1 MGTEPDATPATLTE
15 MADRA
20 PSREIVIRPRTL
32 LSVIAVAV
40 GAGVVVWVMLQ
51 AWQILS
57 WIVIATVLAV
67 ALMPVVDALTRR
79 GVPASVAVTV
89 VAALV
94 LAVMGLVAWAVVP
107 PLVNQTTEAV
117 QAAPDAIDE
126 ITRGEGPLGFLER
139 DYDIVERTREAA
151 AGTTGE
157 SLLGMTSPA
166 IGIVRGILTLIA
178 ATLSVFFL
186 TLFMLLE
193 GRRWVDGGLD
203 LLPARSR
210 PRWERVAAGVARTI
224 RGYVAGNLAISVVA
238 GTVAWVTL
246 VSLGIPYAV
255 PVAVV
260 VAVLDL
266 VPLVGATLGTV
277 AAGLVALTEG
287 VVPALI
293 VVAVFVVYQQLE
305 NHLLQPLV
313 YGRAVSL
320 SPLLVAVSILIATA
334 VAGLVGALLAIP
346 VAGSLQILVDEL
358 RTPGGTRTA
367 DDPEEPAA
375 VPVRGSAAGRAGPA
389 G

>member
-1 MGTEPDATPATLTE
+1 MGSESETPPATLTE

-20 PSREIVIRPRTL
+20 PSREVVIRPRTL
-32 LSVIAVAV
+32 LTVIAVAI
-40 GAGVVVWVMLQ
+40 GAGVVVWLLLQ
-51 AWQILS
+51 AWQIFS
-57 WIVIATVLAV
+57 WIAIAAVLAV

-79 GVPASVAVTV
+79 GVPPSIAVTV

-94 LAVMGLVAWAVVP
+94 LVAMGLVAWAVVP

-126 ITRGEGPLGFLER
+126 LTRGEGPFGFLER

-151 AGTTGE
+151 ADTTGE

-166 IGIVRGILTLIA
+166 VGIVRGILTLVA

-193 GRRWVDGGLD
+193 GRRWVAGTLELVPD
-203 LLPARSR
+203 RSR

-238 GTVAWVTL
+238 GAVAWVTL
-246 VSLGIPYAV
+246 ASLGIPYAV

-260 VAVLDL
+260 VAILDL
-266 VPLVGATLGTV
+266 VPLVGATIGTV

-346 VAGSLQILVDEL
+346 IAGSLQILVDEL
-358 RTPGGTRTA
+358 RTPGGTRAAA
-367 DDPEEPAA
+367 DPDGSAA
-375 VPVRGSAAGRAGPA
+375 VPVTASAVGRAGPA